1 MNFEQFSGLSS
12 DEVAKKK
19 SLGLSN
25 TMIDTKTP
33 SVLQIFSR
41 NMFNISNLAL
51 FPLIGGL
58 FFFEVYRDVLVLLFF
73 LFTSATTQTL
83 EEMSVK
89 KRLEQLKTKFKYT
102 AKVFRDGMLNEIS
115 AGLLVKED
123 IILAEEGDTILTD
136 GIVLKS
142 EFLQIDESALT
153 GESDYINKD
162 EADEVLSGSFVV
174 TGKCVYKADKV
185 GNANYFNRLAET
197 STKLIRKQSKLE
209 QNSTIIVYIF
219 TFIGFVAAAL
229 NFVLAKVHGETTKD
243 ILIGVTTVVGNSTP
257 QMLLII
263 LLVTFIIS
271 VTKLAK
277 KGILIQK
284 QNSIDE
290 LATIDVICMD
300 KTGTI
305 TTNDMVAKHEYIYNL
320 KSADV
325 TSFLAP
331 INKFIYGVNKTAKT
345 VFDYYQIDEFE
356 VLENAPD
363 SFDQIP
369 FTSKTKFSAVGYN
382 STTMLMGAITSV
394 ERFMSEEVKADFK
407 NWLTEKES
415 EGFRIIVGL
424 FFNDLVLDR
433 IRNNDTNLKTNSF
446 FALAIEETLNPG
458 IKEILRTIKSQNIAV
473 KIISGDSLA
482 SVLRIVEKVGIKSTD
497 VVDLSQFD
505 GDVKEIADSKTV
517 FARAIPENKLAII
530 EALQEQGQKVAMI
543 GDGVNDVLSLK
554 KADVGIAMESGAPV
568 ARNVADIVLL
578 KNDYTKIPEIFYEGD
593 NIIFNIKLTAKMYF
607 ARAILYGTLALVF
620 AFLVGSFVPINPTST
635 LISGFLGSTLA
646 SYLLTVSRQEVTDQ
660 RLFMKDIISSS
671 IPVGFLEGIIVS
683 LVYFLTRDYLNL
695 VELNTAMIMTILGTS
710 VSYTLFLLWKSGKI
724 PKNPLFVGIALL
736 IAMFVGTMQ
745 TLMPIWEIENLFDQ
759 MFLTLLLALGIILLH
774 FILSYLYTL
783 SPSKSLKRSSYLIP
797 IVLFPL
803 ALVFP
808 SRGYYAVTPIP
819 ASSHLIIY
827 SFVGIFILTML
838 ALHYLVVFPY
848 NKFETNK
855 ILKRK

>member
-1 MNFEQFSGLSS
+1 MNLKQFSGLSS

-33 SVLQIFSR
+33 SLLQIFSR

-58 FFFEVYRDVLVLLFF
+58 FFFEVYRDVAVLLFF

-83 EEMSVK
+83 EEISVK

-102 AKVFRDGMLNEIS
+102 AKVFRDGELEELS
-115 AGLLVKED
+115 ADNLVLED
-123 IILAEEGDTILTD
+123 IILAQEGDTILTD
-136 GIVLKS
+136 GVILKS

-153 GESDYINKD
+153 GESDYIQKD
-162 EADEVLSGSFVV
+162 EADTVLSGSFVV
-174 TGKCVYKADKV
+174 TGTCIYKAEKV
-185 GNANYFNRLAET
+185 GKANYFNRLAET

-229 NFVLAKVHGETTKD
+229 NFVFAKINGDTTKD
-243 ILIGVTTVVGNSTP
+243 ILIGITTVVGNSTP

-290 LATIDVICMD
+290 LATIDIICMD

-305 TTNDMVAKHEYIYNL
+305 TTNDMLAKHEYLKNL
-320 KSADV
+320 KAGDISA
-325 TSFLAP
+325 FLGP
-331 INKFIYGVNKTAKT
+331 INKFMYGVNKTANT
-345 VFDYYQIDEFE
+345 VFDYFHVNEFDVLKE
-356 VLENAPD
+356 VPK
-363 SFDQIP
+363 SFNQIP
-369 FTSKTKFSAVGYN
+369 FTSKTKYSAVEYN

-394 ERFMSEEVKADFK
+394 GKYMSEEVKNDF
-407 NWLTEKES
+407 NQWLTQKES

-424 FFNDLVLDR
+424 FFDELVIDK
-433 IRNNDTNLKTNSF
+433 IQNGDTTLKTNSF

-458 IKEILRTIKSQNIAV
+458 IKEILKTIKSQSIAV

-482 SVLRIVEKVGIKSTD
+482 SVLRIVEKIGIKSSD
-497 VVDLSQFD
+497 VVDLSEFD
-505 GDVKEIADSKTV
+505 GNVKEIAYSKTV
-517 FARAIPENKLAII
+517 FARAIPEKKLAII
-530 EALQEQGQKVAMI
+530 EALQERGLKVAMI

-554 KADVGIAMESGAPV
+554 KADVGISMESGAPV

-578 KNDYTKIPEIFYEGD
+578 KNDYRKIPEIFFEGD

-607 ARAILYGTLALVF
+607 ARAILYGTLALIF

-646 SYLLTVSRQEVTDQ
+646 SYLLTISRQEVTDQ
-660 RLFMKDIISSS
+660 RLFMKDIVSSS
-671 IPVGFLEGIIVS
+671 IPIGFLEGIMVGI
-683 LVYFLTRDYLNL
+683 VYFLTRDSLSL
-695 VELNTAMIMTILGTS
+695 VELNTALIMTILGTS

-724 PKNPLFVGIALL
+724 PQNPLFVGMALVF
-736 IAMFVGTMQ
+736 AMFVGTMQ
-745 TLMPIWEIENLFDQ
+745 TLLPIWQIENIFDQ
-759 MFLTLLLALGIILLH
+759 MFITILLALGVVLLH
-774 FILSYLYTL
+774 FIISYLYTL
-783 SPSKSLKRSSYLIP
+783 SPSKSLRRSSYLIP

-819 ASSHLIIY
+819 ASSHLLVFGII
-827 SFVGIFILTML
+827 GIFIALML
-838 ALHYLVVFPY
+838 LVHYAIVFPY
-848 NKFETNK
+848 TKYQTEK
-855 ILKRK
+855 LMKRR